1 MPSRMR
7 PNTTIS
13 VFDKNVHKCFGCP
26 AKYNNICKR
35 LINKKG
41 LALFVCAQ
49 DTTIYYNICKCF
61 INKDVPELFM

>member
-1 MPSRMR
+1 MFKSVLGARQ
-7 PNTTIS
+7 NT
-13 VFDKNVHKCFGCP
+13 

-49 DTTIYYNICKCF
+49 DTTIYYNICKCL
-61 INKDVPELFM
+61 IN